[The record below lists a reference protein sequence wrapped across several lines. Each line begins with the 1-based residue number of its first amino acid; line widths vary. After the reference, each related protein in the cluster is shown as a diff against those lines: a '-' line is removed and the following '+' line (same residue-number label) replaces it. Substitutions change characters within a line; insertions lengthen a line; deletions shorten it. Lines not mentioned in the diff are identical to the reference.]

1 GSVCL
6 PPCNQ
11 EKSVRSGR
19 PRHFF
24 VAGGPLAEACAA
36 VAAGCVV
43 PAGKRRS
50 WLPWRV
56 ARCYNAVSSG
66 GVVVDEPHLPKA

>member
-1 GSVCL
+1 
-6 PPCNQ
+6 
-11 EKSVRSGR
+11 

-43 PAGKRRS
+43 PAGQRRN
-50 WLPWRV
+50 WLTLST
-56 ARCYNAVSSG
+56 ARCYNAVSCG
-66 GVVVDEPHLPKA
+66 DVVVDEPHLSNA